1 MIQREHQWQSLD
13 REELQQRQL
22 AVLRSYLSHIVLPFS
37 AYYQK
42 LFKTHSIDAAS
53 IRSMEDLAKIPFTSK
68 TDLLSTPEEPDKMR
82 DFLLVPDRKLL
93 MKKPAVIA
101 RALFFGRA
109 AATQKLEREF
119 RPLMLT
125 STTGRSSEAVPFLY
139 TQHDIDN
146 LATAGYRVM
155 RVCEAK
161 KEMRMLN
168 VFPFAPHLA
177 FWITHY
183 AGTEFGVFMLSSGGG
198 KVMGTDGNIR
208 MMKKIKPDVI
218 IGMPTFIYHML
229 QEAVHEGTKCPSVS
243 KIVLGGEKAPEGIRK
258 KLRDL
263 MLEMGAKEPH
273 VLCTYAFTEAKMAWS
288 ECPYPAGSESSGYHT
303 TADMGI
309 IEIVDPHT
317 GETVGEGKP
326 GEIVYTPL
334 NARGSVVLRYRT
346 GDVISGGLFHEKCP
360 HCGRS
365 VPRLVGDVSRTSEI
379 REMKLDKL
387 KGTLVDF
394 NQLEHVLDNA
404 EKIATWQLEIRKRD
418 DDPLEVDEL
427 ILHVQ
432 KQNGADEALLS
443 DELQQRFVAETE
455 IHPNKILFHS
465 AQELRRMQG
474 VGTQLKE
481 QKIVDHRPQAAG
493 AAAGRTS

>member
-1 MIQREHQWQSLD
+1 MIPRLHQWQSLG

-22 AVLRSYLSHIVLPFS
+22 AVLRSYLCDTVLPFS
-37 AYYQK
+37 AHYKK
-42 LFKTHSIDAAS
+42 LFKARGIDATS

-82 DFLLVPDRKLL
+82 DFLLLPDKKLL
-93 MKKPAVIA
+93 MRKPSVIA
-101 RALFFGRA
+101 HALFHGRA

-146 LATAGYRVM
+146 LSVAGHRVM
-155 RVCEAK
+155 QVCEAK
-161 KEMRMLN
+161 KEMRMMN
-168 VFPFAPHLA
+168 MFPFAPHLA

-198 KVMGTDGNIR
+198 KVMGTEGNIR
-208 MMKKIKPDVI
+208 LMKKIKPDVI
-218 IGMPTFIYHML
+218 IGMPTFIYHVL
-229 QEAVHEGTKCPSVS
+229 QEAVHEGVKCPTLS
-243 KIVLGGEKAPEGIRK
+243 KIVLGGEKAPSGIRR
-258 KLRDL
+258 KLRGL
-263 MLEMGAKEPH
+263 LQEMGVKEADI
-273 VLCTYAFTEAKMAWS
+273 LCTYAFTEAKMAWS
-288 ECPYPAGSESSGYHT
+288 ECPYPAGSVSGGYHT
-303 TADMGI
+303 NADMGI

-317 GETVGEGKP
+317 GEPVGEGKS

-346 GDVISGGLFHEKCP
+346 GDVISGGLVHEKCP
-360 HCGRS
+360 HCGRR
-365 VPRLVGDVSRTSEI
+365 VPRLVGDVSRTSEV

-394 NQLEHVLDNA
+394 NQLEHVLDNSDR
-404 EKIATWQLEIRKRD
+404 IATWQLEIRKRN

-432 KQNGADEALLS
+432 KQNGADETTLS

-481 QKIVDHRPQAAG
+481 LKIVDHRPG
-493 AAAGRTS
+493 AVVAMGGKS